1 MRYLSTLLCYCS
13 QIAYNTLLSSGVDS
27 ELTGN
32 HSRIFFF
39 LSQARLSAVQG
50 GPFEMC
56 VNMNTGFG
64 RRVGSSQV
72 LLSALSAPPML
83 NQEIPDR
90 DNSPLQM
97 SPGGAER

>member
-13 QIAYNTLLSSGVDS
+13 RIAYNTLLSSGVDS

-32 HSRIFFF
+32 HSRIFF
-39 LSQARLSAVQG
+39 LSQASLSAVQG